1 MLLKL
6 NLVEGTVIKTNMEE
20 KMKKALTIIVAAALL
35 CAVMALTG
43 CSKKESG
50 GGTTAA
56 AGLVIGFSPGASG
69 TNFRTEGTDAFR
81 EQCEEYKRQGRIKDY
96 RITENV
102 TNFDAAEQANII
114 RNFINDPAVNVIVVN
129 PNSPTDLNG
138 VLSEAV
144 GAKKTVIVVDCEVN
158 VPGVTCVSINHY
170 DWSKE
175 TAEYI
180 CNALQSGNAIQIY
193 GGEGHPANNQR
204 INAVHDTLRSYP
216 NIRLVSDV
224 TGGWDEQVAKQTATQ
239 ILGGGQQIDGVF
251 TQDSMADG
259 VLSAFLDLGKLPKVM
274 YGECGTAFA
283 RKWKTLVDTKAPIQI
298 CSNPNPPT
306 IVVSGLRIAVNVAE
320 GKSFKSG
327 VLGGQFGAT
336 YYYDVKQFYTNENFT
351 ELWNIVQNRSEDYLL
366 TEDISVAEADAL
378 FL

>member
-1 MLLKL
+1 MK
-6 NLVEGTVIKTNMEE
+6 NKWVIVF
-20 KMKKALTIIVAAALL
+20 AVSLF
-35 CAVMALTG
+35 CAVIGFIG
-43 CSKKESG
+43 CTKKEAISTSG
-50 GGTTAA
+50 SS
-56 AGLVIGFSPGASG
+56 GLVIGFSPGASG

-81 EQCEEYKRQGRIKDY
+81 EQCEEYKSQGRIKNY
-96 RITENV
+96 RIVENV

-114 RNFINDPAVNVIVVN
+114 RNFINDPEINVIVVN

-144 GAKKTVIVVDCEVN
+144 AANKTVVVVDCEVN

-180 CNALQSGNAIQIY
+180 ASNLGSGNAIQIY

-204 INAVHDTLRSYP
+204 IKAVHDTLKNYP
-216 NIRLVSDV
+216 DIRLVADV

-283 RKWKTLVDTKAPIQI
+283 RKWKTLIDSGADIKI

-306 IVVSGLRIAVNVAE
+306 IVVSGLRVGVNIAE
-320 GKSFKSG
+320 GKKFKPG

-336 YYYDVKQFYTNENFT
+336 YYYEVKQFYTNESFN
-351 ELWNIVQNRSEDYLL
+351 ELWDIVQNKPEDYLL